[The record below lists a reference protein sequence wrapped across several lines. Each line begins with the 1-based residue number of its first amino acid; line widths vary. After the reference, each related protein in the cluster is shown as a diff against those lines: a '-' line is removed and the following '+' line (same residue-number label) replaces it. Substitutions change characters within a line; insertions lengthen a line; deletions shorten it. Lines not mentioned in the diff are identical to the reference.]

1 MTNPQMSRSGNAESL
16 TREWSEMDDR
26 SVQYGDQKR
35 KYTTYH
41 YWGHSW
47 MVSIYKG
54 KGDALEC
61 NSYRGIKLLEHA
73 MKVFERVIKARLRE
87 GGY

>member
-1 MTNPQMSRSGNAESL
+1 MKQGKIPED
-16 TREWSEMDDR
+16 WS
-26 SVQYGDQKR
+26 K
-35 KYTTYH
+35 
-41 YWGHSW
+41 SW

-73 MKVFERVIKARLRE
+73 MKVFERVIEARQRK

>member
-1 MTNPQMSRSGNAESL
+1 
-16 TREWSEMDDR
+16 
-26 SVQYGDQKR
+26 
-35 KYTTYH
+35 
-41 YWGHSW
+41 

-73 MKVFERVIKARLRE
+73 MKVFERVIEARLRE
-87 GGY
+87 RWILMTCSLVSGREKAQQMRNL